1 MADEWRIIEAPSWAR
16 SVDLAGGAE
25 FCDAAI
31 SPIVYALHRNPL
43 GFPDAPGVNG
53 VKLAKTKIRVR
64 GRIVFPSMRLWFRVN
79 ETAKEVLKC
88 WIEACPPYS
97 MAYSRDWW
105 NEEDGGDP
113 L

>member
-1 MADEWRIIEAPSWAR
+1 MVGGWHIIEAPSYAR
-16 SVDLAGGAE
+16 SVELAGGAK

-43 GFPDAPGVNG
+43 GFPDAPGVHG

-79 ETAKEVLKC
+79 EIPKEVLKC
-88 WIEACPPYS
+88 WIEACPPNS
-97 MAYSRDWW
+97 MAYSQDWW
-105 NEEDGGDP
+105 NEEEDDP
-113 L
+113 